1 MGKELVLVTGGGRAG
16 KSDFAQDLALSHGGD
31 CGVLFVATAE
41 VTDAEVEELLRGI
54 SGAPGQ
60 SVLLV
65 PSGGAV
71 RVLSYD

>member
-1 MGKELVLVTGGGRAG
+1 MSLLRWADVDAGFPEL
-16 KSDFAQDLALSHGGD
+16 
-31 CGVLFVATAE
+31 
-41 VTDAEVEELLRGI
+41 TDAEVEELLRRI

-60 SVLLV
+60 SVLLI